1 MSNHV
6 GFDYWLVMVGIDIKL
21 GSAPNSINLGS
32 KGVVPVAALT
42 TDYFDASSV
51 DPDTVSFA
59 GASPVRWAVEDV
71 DSDGD
76 MDLLLHFKTQD
87 LNLDANSTKA
97 ILTDSIHGKQPIK
110 GTDTVNIVPKGK

>member
-32 KGVVPVAALT
+32 KGVVPVAVLT
-42 TDYFDASSV
+42 TDDFDASSV

-71 DSDGD
+71 DGDGD
-76 MDLLLHFKTQD
+76 TDLLLHFKTED
-87 LNLDANSTKA
+87 LNLNENSTEA
-97 ILTDSIHGKQPIK
+97 TLTGDTTDGKHIR
-110 GTDTVNIVPKGK
+110 GTDTVNIMPSGK

>member
-1 MSNHV
+1 MCPPLEV
-6 GFDYWLVMVGIDIKL
+6 DIDIKP
-21 GSAPNSINLGS
+21 GSYLNSINPKS
-32 KGVVPVAALT
+32 KGVVSVAVLT
-42 TDYFDASSV
+42 TDGFDASDVAPS
-51 DPDTVSFA
+51 TVWFA
-59 GASPVRWAVEDV
+59 GAQPVRWTMEDV

-97 ILTDSIHGKQPIK
+97 ILTDSIHGKQPIG